1 MADSMVK
8 FVKVRENKESDY
20 IESNFAI
27 KIISL
32 TFDQKKIYG
41 LTAKKNK
48 MDFLNEIKF
57 NITKKI
63 HGLITN
69 QIKNRNTVIIIPNL
83 C

>member
-32 TFDQKKIYG
+32 TFD
-41 LTAKKNK
+41 
-48 MDFLNEIKF
+48 
-57 NITKKI
+57 
-63 HGLITN
+63 
-69 QIKNRNTVIIIPNL
+69 
-83 C
+83 